1 MKLLIEESTLQQ
13 IGQAIREKGGAN
25 DRILVRDL
33 AARIMD
39 IPSGGGDVEP
49 IVLTDSCNYGC
60 SGLIGGQYLKMYGNT
75 ITTKDIS
82 YASNMFFKNTC
93 ERIPFDINIYST
105 CSGIDNLFQ
114 QCEYLTELPQIIGVD
129 KPVPTSTYSNT
140 MTLHNMF
147 QKCYRLRR
155 IQDDYF
161 YRIVPNQEWWDGSNQ
176 YHTSVSLAGMFDG
189 CYSLRRLPNL
199 TMFSDSKHSA
209 YYSALYYNFATYC
222 ASLDTMT
229 DLPVMGVYSSNA
241 FSSTFYYLMRVKDIM
256 FQLDDNGAARVA
268 SWKNQ
273 TLDLSSSVGWIY
285 GRYDKRYVTDYNSG
299 ITADKE
305 VTDDASY
312 QALKDDPDWFTAD
325 INYSRYNHDSAVNTI
340 NSLPDC
346 SATGTNTIKFK
357 GAAGALTD
365 GGAINTLTEAE
376 IAVAAAKGWTVS
388 LV

>member
-25 DRILVRDL
+25 DRILGRDL

-49 IVLTDSCNYGC
+49 IVLTGSCNYGC
-60 SGLIGGQYLKMYGNT
+60 SGKLSSQFINLFGNKIST
-75 ITTKDIS
+75 NDVTTVS
-82 YASNMFFKNTC
+82 YMFYQNTC
-93 ERIPFDINIYST
+93 ERIPFEINMDKTTYFDFTGMFHS
-105 CSGIDNLFQ
+105 
-114 QCEYLTELPQIIGVD
+114 CEKLKELPKINNAYPSAMNAFLTNCRVLEYIPEDYFDNWNFSRVQ
-129 KPVPTSTYSNT
+129 SNNYA
-140 MTLHNMF
+140 NMSAMF
-147 QKCYRLRR
+147 SGCNSLRR
-155 IQDDYF
+155 IPQHLLNNLWG
-161 YRIVPNQEWWDGSNQ
+161 IQT
-176 YHTSVSLAGMFDG
+176 TSSYCF
-189 CYSLRRLPNL
+189 
-199 TMFSDSKHSA
+199 
-209 YYSALYYNFATYC
+209 YYNMLQSCNSMDEINGIPIQKSNFNSNVFGSYTFSACARLKNVTFAMNEDGTPQ
-222 ASLDTMT
+222 T
-229 DLPVMGVYSSNA
+229 VN
-241 FSSTFYYLMRVKDIM
+241 
-256 FQLDDNGAARVA
+256 
-268 SWKNQ
+268 WKKQ
-273 TLDLSSSVGWIY
+273 TIDLSSGVG
-285 GRYDKRYVTDYNSG
+285 YDSYSSMKFTY
-299 ITADKE
+299 ITEDKK

-312 QALKDDPDWFTAD
+312 QALKDDPDWFTYD